1 MNKNNFSK
9 YITEN
14 FDISIEAQRI
24 IDNILDFVESRYLNE
39 NEQYNALYELLDG
52 TIGLTNKE
60 IKDICVYK

>member
-1 MNKNNFSK
+1 MNKNDFSK

-39 NEQYNALYELLDG
+39 NEQYNALCELLDG
-52 TIGLTNKE
+52 AIGLTDKE
-60 IKDICVYK
+60 IKDVCL